1 MVYYAQHYLNTD
13 SLAMITASHN
23 ENGWTGIK
31 CGIEKSL
38 TFGPDEVKEIKGIV
52 DNSNDFKA
60 EENGN
65 YEFRSSVR
73 EIYLEYLKSN
83 QTTNRKMKVVIAC
96 GNGTAG
102 AFAPELLRSLGC
114 EVV

>member
-52 DNSNDFKA
+52 DNSNDFEA
-60 EENGN
+60 EKNGN
-65 YEFRSSVR
+65 YEFRASVR

-83 QTTNRKMKVVIAC
+83 QTTNRKDKK
-96 GNGTAG
+96 
-102 AFAPELLRSLGC
+102 L
-114 EVV
+114 